1 MNRTDGRATPSA
13 DSESPLVRA
22 ANIPPAF
29 THGFSTRNGGVSS
42 PPFDTLNLGGKWGD
56 DVEAVTENRR
66 RFLRAAGAVGPLYVA
81 RQVHGARIVRV
92 GASDTPEAI
101 ARLEADG
108 LCTDRGDVTLGVFVA
123 DCVPVLLADP
133 VSGAFAA
140 VHAGWRGTVAGVVSA
155 AVRALAELGARPA
168 DLKVALGPAIGACC
182 FEVGPEVVAAF
193 VAAGA
198 GGAVLPSPRARPD
211 RWHVDL
217 AAVLTSQL
225 AEAGVD
231 PGAVLAA
238 GGCTSCQRTRFYSFR
253 RDGSATGQMMA
264 VIGRVSDDGRA

>member
-1 MNRTDGRATPSA
+1 MNRPTVAPSPPA

-22 ANIPPAF
+22 GNIPPSF
-29 THGFSTRNGGVSS
+29 RHGFSTRNGGVSS

-66 RFLRAAGAVGPLYVA
+66 RFLLAAGAVGPLYVA
-81 RQVHGARIVRV
+81 RQVHGPRIVRV
-92 GASDTPEAI
+92 RGSDTPEAI

-108 LCTDRGDVTLGVFVA
+108 LCTDRADVTLGVFVA
-123 DCVPVLLADP
+123 DCVPVLLADS

-140 VHAGWRGTVAGVVSA
+140 VHAGWRGTMAGVVPA
-155 AVRALAELGARPA
+155 AVRALAELGARPT
-168 DLKVALGPAIGACC
+168 DLQVALGPAIGACC
-182 FEVGPEVVAAF
+182 FEVGPEVAAAF
-193 VAAGA
+193 AASGA
-198 GGAVLPSPRARPD
+198 GDAVLPSPRGRPD
-211 RWHVDL
+211 RSHVDL
-217 AAVLTSQL
+217 AAVLRGQL

-231 PGAVLAA
+231 PSGVVSA

-264 VIGRVSDDGRA
+264 VLARVSDDGRA